1 MLQTGKRR
9 MTWTLLGLLA
19 GGLLVTAQ
27 AEDKQQTKARQAK
40 KPAPPAIASDLAT
53 ATAQTAPTKQ
63 IFYPALTKFEKE
75 FQEKLNETVSAEF
88 VDAALSDVITFYQ
101 DTTGINF
108 VIFANVLGEE
118 GLTTDEPVNITVEN
132 ISLKTAL
139 DLILDPLGLSYVAD
153 RDVVII
159 TSRSHAE
166 DMLKTRV
173 YPVGDLCQTP
183 IDYLMLESVIKNTR
197 VGRWSTLKSE
207 VAPSQQA
214 GGGSG
219 GSFGGGGGMGGG
231 AGGGFFQVSDQNG
244 MNAVLGA
251 SLYHDDDGGT
261 ISIVPQS
268 KALVICQT
276 YHAHNAI
283 VELLTQLR
291 EARDVK

>member
-9 MTWTLLGLLA
+9 MTWVMLGILA

-40 KPAPPAIASDLAT
+40 KPAPPAVASDLAT

-63 IFYPALTKFEKE
+63 IFFPPLTKFEKE
-75 FQEKLNETVSAEF
+75 FQEKLNETVTAEF

-101 DTTGINF
+101 DSTGINF
-108 VIFANVLGEE
+108 VIFANDLGQD
-118 GLTTDEPVNITVEN
+118 GLTTDEPVNISVEN

-139 DLILDPLGLSYVAD
+139 DLVLEPIGLTYVLD
-153 RDVVII
+153 RDVVKI
-159 TSRSHAE
+159 TTRAKAE
-166 DMLKTRV
+166 EMLKTRV

-183 IDYLMLESVIKNTR
+183 IDYLMLESVIKNTS
-197 VGRWSTLKSE
+197 VGRWRTLKSE
-207 VAPSQQA
+207 VTPSQQA
-214 GGGSG
+214 GGGF
-219 GSFGGGGGMGGG
+219 GSGGGMGGGAGG

-244 MNAVLGA
+244 MSAVLGA
-251 SLYHDDDGGT
+251 SLYHDDEGGT

-291 EARDVK
+291 EARDVN

>member
-9 MTWTLLGLLA
+9 MTWALLGILA

-40 KPAPPAIASDLAT
+40 KPAPPAVASDLAT

-63 IFYPALTKFEKE
+63 IFFPPLTKFEKE
-75 FQEKLNETVSAEF
+75 FQEKLNETVTAEF

-101 DTTGINF
+101 DSTGINF
-108 VIFANVLGEE
+108 VIFANDLGQD
-118 GLTTDEPVNITVEN
+118 GLTTDEPVNISVEN

-139 DLILDPLGLSYVAD
+139 DLVLEPIGLTYVLD
-153 RDVVII
+153 RDVVKI
-159 TSRSHAE
+159 TTRAKAE
-166 DMLKTRV
+166 EMLKTRV

-183 IDYLMLESVIKNTR
+183 IDYLMLESVIKNTS
-197 VGRWSTLKSE
+197 VGRWRTLKSE
-207 VAPSQQA
+207 VTPSQQA
-214 GGGSG
+214 GGG
-219 GSFGGGGGMGGG
+219 FGGGGGMGGGAGG

-251 SLYHDDDGGT
+251 SLYHDDEGGT

-276 YHAHNAI
+276 HHAHNAI

>member
-40 KPAPPAIASDLAT
+40 KPAPPAVASDLAT

-63 IFYPALTKFEKE
+63 IFFPPLTKFEKE
-75 FQEKLNETVSAEF
+75 FQEKLNETVTAEF

-101 DTTGINF
+101 DSTGINF
-108 VIFANVLGEE
+108 VIFANDLGQD
-118 GLTTDEPVNITVEN
+118 GLTTDEPVNISVEN

-139 DLILDPLGLSYVAD
+139 DLVLEPIGLTYVLD
-153 RDVVII
+153 RDVVKI
-159 TSRSHAE
+159 TTRAKAE
-166 DMLKTRV
+166 EMLKTRV

-183 IDYLMLESVIKNTR
+183 IDYLMLESVIKNTS
-197 VGRWSTLKSE
+197 VGRWRTLKSE
-207 VAPSQQA
+207 VTPSQQA
-214 GGGSG
+214 GGG
-219 GSFGGGGGMGGG
+219 FGGGGGMGGGAGG

-251 SLYHDDDGGT
+251 SLYHDDEGGT

-291 EARDVK
+291 EARDVN

>member
-40 KPAPPAIASDLAT
+40 KPAPPAVASDLAT
-53 ATAQTAPTKQ
+53 ATALTVPTKQ
-63 IFYPALTKFEKE
+63 IFFPPLTKFEKE
-75 FQEKLNETVSAEF
+75 FQEKLNETVTAEF

-101 DTTGINF
+101 DSTGINF
-108 VIFANVLGEE
+108 VIFANDLGQD
-118 GLTTDEPVNITVEN
+118 GLTTDEPVNISVEN

-139 DLILDPLGLSYVAD
+139 DLVLEPIGLTYVLD
-153 RDVVII
+153 RDVVKI
-159 TSRSHAE
+159 TTRAKAE
-166 DMLKTRV
+166 EMLKTRV

-183 IDYLMLESVIKNTR
+183 IDYLMLESVIKNTS
-197 VGRWSTLKSE
+197 VGRWRTLKSE
-207 VAPSQQA
+207 VTPSQQA
-214 GGGSG
+214 GGG
-219 GSFGGGGGMGGG
+219 FGGGGGMGGGAGG

-251 SLYHDDDGGT
+251 SLYHDDEGGT

-291 EARDVK
+291 EARDVN

>member
-9 MTWTLLGLLA
+9 MTWVMLGILA

-40 KPAPPAIASDLAT
+40 KPAPPAVASDLAT
-53 ATAQTAPTKQ
+53 ATALTAPTKQ
-63 IFYPALTKFEKE
+63 IFFPPLTKFEKE
-75 FQEKLNETVSAEF
+75 FQEKLNETVTAEF

-101 DTTGINF
+101 DSTGINF
-108 VIFANVLGEE
+108 VIFANDLGQD
-118 GLTTDEPVNITVEN
+118 GLTTDEPVNISVEN

-139 DLILDPLGLSYVAD
+139 DLVLEPIGLTYVLD
-153 RDVVII
+153 RDVVKI
-159 TSRSHAE
+159 TTRGRAE
-166 DMLKTRV
+166 EMLKTRV

-183 IDYLMLESVIKNTR
+183 IDYLMLESVIKNTS
-197 VGRWSTLKSE
+197 VGRWRTLKSE
-207 VAPSQQA
+207 VTPSQQA
-214 GGGSG
+214 GGG
-219 GSFGGGGGMGGG
+219 FGGGGGMGGGAGG

-251 SLYHDDDGGT
+251 SLYHDDEGGT

-291 EARDVK
+291 EARDVN

>member
-40 KPAPPAIASDLAT
+40 KPAPPAVASDLAT

-63 IFYPALTKFEKE
+63 IFFPPLTKFEKE
-75 FQEKLNETVSAEF
+75 FQEKLNETVTAEF

-101 DTTGINF
+101 DSTGINF
-108 VIFANVLGEE
+108 VIFANDLGQD
-118 GLTTDEPVNITVEN
+118 GLTTDEPVNISVEN

-139 DLILDPLGLSYVAD
+139 DLVLEPIGLTYVLD
-153 RDVVII
+153 RDVVKI
-159 TSRSHAE
+159 TTRAKAE
-166 DMLKTRV
+166 EMLKTRV

-183 IDYLMLESVIKNTR
+183 IDYLMLESVIKNTS
-197 VGRWSTLKSE
+197 VGRWRTLKSE
-207 VAPSQQA
+207 VTPSQQA
-214 GGGSG
+214 GGG
-219 GSFGGGGGMGGG
+219 FGGGGGMGGGAGG

-251 SLYHDDDGGT
+251 SLYHDDEGGT

>member
-9 MTWTLLGLLA
+9 MTWVMLGILA

-40 KPAPPAIASDLAT
+40 KPAPPAVASDLAT

-63 IFYPALTKFEKE
+63 IFFPPLTKFEKE
-75 FQEKLNETVSAEF
+75 FQEKLNETVTAEF

-101 DTTGINF
+101 DSTGINF
-108 VIFANVLGEE
+108 VIFANDLGQD
-118 GLTTDEPVNITVEN
+118 GLTTDEPVNISVEN

-139 DLILDPLGLSYVAD
+139 DLVLEPIGLTYVLD
-153 RDVVII
+153 RDVVKI
-159 TSRSHAE
+159 TTRAKAE
-166 DMLKTRV
+166 EMLKTRV

-183 IDYLMLESVIKNTR
+183 IDYLMLESVIKNTS
-197 VGRWSTLKSE
+197 VGRWRTLKSE
-207 VAPSQQA
+207 VTPSQQA
-214 GGGSG
+214 GGG
-219 GSFGGGGGMGGG
+219 FGGGGGMGGGAGG

-251 SLYHDDDGGT
+251 SLYHDDEGGT

>member
-40 KPAPPAIASDLAT
+40 KPAPSAVASDFAT

-63 IFYPALTKFEKE
+63 IFFPPLTKFEKE
-75 FQEKLNETVSAEF
+75 FQEKLNETVAAEF

-101 DTTGINF
+101 DSTGINF
-108 VIFANVLGEE
+108 VIFANVLEEE
-118 GLTTDEPVNITVEN
+118 GLTTDEPVNISVEN

-139 DLILDPLGLSYVAD
+139 DLILNPLDLSYVAD

-183 IDYLMLESVIKNTR
+183 IDYLMLESVIKNTS
-197 VGRWSTLKSE
+197 VGRWRTLKSE
-207 VAPSQQA
+207 VTPSQQA
-214 GGGSG
+214 GGG
-219 GSFGGGGGMGGG
+219 FGGGGGIGGGAGG
-231 AGGGFFQVSDQNG
+231 AGGGFFQVSDQQG

-261 ISIVPQS
+261 VSIVPQS

-291 EARDVK
+291 EARDVN

>member
-40 KPAPPAIASDLAT
+40 KPAPPAVASDLAT
-53 ATAQTAPTKQ
+53 ATALTAPTKQ
-63 IFYPALTKFEKE
+63 VFFPPLTKFEKE
-75 FQEKLNETVSAEF
+75 FQEKLNETVTAEF

-101 DTTGINF
+101 DSTGINF
-108 VIFANVLGEE
+108 VIFANDLGQD
-118 GLTTDEPVNITVEN
+118 GLTTDEPVNISVEN

-139 DLILDPLGLSYVAD
+139 DLVLEPIDLTYVLD
-153 RDVVII
+153 RDVVKI
-159 TSRSHAE
+159 TTRGRAE

-183 IDYLMLESVIKNTR
+183 IDYLMLESVIKNTS
-197 VGRWSTLKSE
+197 VGRWRTLKSE
-207 VAPSQQA
+207 VTPSQQA
-214 GGGSG
+214 GGG
-219 GSFGGGGGMGGG
+219 FGGGGGMGGG
-231 AGGGFFQVSDQNG
+231 GGGFFQVSDQNG
-244 MNAVLGA
+244 MNVVLGA
-251 SLYHDDDGGT
+251 SLYHDDEGGT

>member
-40 KPAPPAIASDLAT
+40 KPAPPAVASDLAT
-53 ATAQTAPTKQ
+53 ATALTAPTKQ
-63 IFYPALTKFEKE
+63 IFFPPLTKFEKE
-75 FQEKLNETVSAEF
+75 FQEKLNETVTAEF

-101 DTTGINF
+101 DSTGINF
-108 VIFANVLGEE
+108 VIFANDLGQD
-118 GLTTDEPVNITVEN
+118 GLTTDEPVNISVEN

-139 DLILDPLGLSYVAD
+139 DLVLEPIGLTYVLD
-153 RDVVII
+153 RDVVKI
-159 TSRSHAE
+159 TTRAKAE
-166 DMLKTRV
+166 EMLKTRV

-183 IDYLMLESVIKNTR
+183 IDYLMLESVIKNTS
-197 VGRWSTLKSE
+197 VGRWRTLKSE
-207 VAPSQQA
+207 VTPSQQA
-214 GGGSG
+214 GGG
-219 GSFGGGGGMGGG
+219 FGGGGGMGGGAGG

-251 SLYHDDDGGT
+251 SLYHDDEGGT

-291 EARDVK
+291 EARDVN

>member
-40 KPAPPAIASDLAT
+40 KPAPPAVASDLAT
-53 ATAQTAPTKQ
+53 ATALTAPTKQ
-63 IFYPALTKFEKE
+63 IFFPPLTKFEKE
-75 FQEKLNETVSAEF
+75 FQEKLNETVTAEF

-101 DTTGINF
+101 DSTGINF
-108 VIFANVLGEE
+108 VIFANDLGQD
-118 GLTTDEPVNITVEN
+118 GLTTDEPVNISVEN

-139 DLILDPLGLSYVAD
+139 DLVLEPIGLTYVLD
-153 RDVVII
+153 RDVVKI
-159 TSRSHAE
+159 TTRAKAE
-166 DMLKTRV
+166 EMLKTRV
-173 YPVGDLCQTP
+173 YPVGDLCQAP
-183 IDYLMLESVIKNTR
+183 IDYLMLESVIKNTS
-197 VGRWSTLKSE
+197 VGRWRTLKSE
-207 VAPSQQA
+207 VTPSQQA
-214 GGGSG
+214 GGG
-219 GSFGGGGGMGGG
+219 FGGGGGMGGGAGG

-251 SLYHDDDGGT
+251 SLYHDDEGGT